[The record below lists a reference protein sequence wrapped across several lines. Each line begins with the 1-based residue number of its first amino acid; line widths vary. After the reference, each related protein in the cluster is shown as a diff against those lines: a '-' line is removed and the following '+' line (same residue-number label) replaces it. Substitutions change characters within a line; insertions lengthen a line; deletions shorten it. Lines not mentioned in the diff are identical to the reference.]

1 MRPLVCALTV
11 SCLALGLAVPGAA
24 QPIDGIA
31 TLLEQVE
38 QALASGD
45 AAAHARLF
53 SASVPR
59 EDVEAAT
66 ADLVGPGV
74 TRAVVRERDRAPLA
88 NLASG
93 QGYRV
98 IADVFLERG
107 RRAGIATLRV
117 DVVRAPAAA
126 GSEGDDDGAWR
137 LLAQQVLGRIDGLHR
152 LALNPSKQFAVRDFT
167 VTGEDVAVTFSSGSA
182 FVVETGDGIT
192 GLVLLGSG
200 LLRFSPEPAAERGQ
214 VRIFCG
220 RDTLETPVT
229 AAFVRVNP
237 GEAAERFPV
246 DQLVPERL
254 DRQAL
259 RRAEEVFDT
268 EVAKSFNLDLSD
280 LSRERWSL
288 VPGTGDLVIELRTRR
303 YRTLTYARSSNE
315 SEDISLFDRARRR
328 NISVYPSRAK
338 RNARGPFYS
347 EDDRMEYE
355 VSEYD
360 VDASYVPEREWIDAR
375 VRVRLRVRAGAL
387 SSITL
392 RLHETLTIRS
402 IVSEELGRLL
412 ALRVKGQNS
421 ILVGLPSGLARDARL
436 TLTVRYAGRV
446 PPQTPDREVM
456 LPQEGQRDPRLMSDA
471 PTITPEAR
479 YIYSNRSW
487 WYPQPV
493 VSQYSVAHM
502 KITVPALYDVVATGD
517 RSSDSPRRTGSGAPG
532 DPARKT
538 FVFYTGQ
545 PVRYLAFAVSRLLP
559 VVDSVV
565 RVGGVAGSD
574 QGPGDETTLSPG
586 GRACPAP
593 IGACY
598 DGVEIS
604 VLANPRQ
611 VGRDRSLVGT
621 ATQIIETY
629 AGLLGDAPYPT
640 FALTLLDNDLPGGH
654 SPAYF
659 AIVFR
664 PLPTTPF
671 SWRGDP
677 VNFDSFPNFFL
688 AHELAHQYW
697 GQAVGWKSYHEQWL
711 SEAFAQYF
719 AALYAER
726 SRGPGVFRDLLRQMR
741 RSAIQYARQGPVHL
755 GYRLGHIQGDSR
767 VFRAIVYNKGAMVLH
782 MLRRLVGDEA
792 FFRALRAFYWES
804 RFRKVGTDDLEAV
817 FERATGRDLG
827 AFFSKWILE
836 TGVPAL
842 DFSYTISPPA
852 GRESPS
858 AAAGHQQ
865 AGEAGWATVVFEQ
878 GGEPFEVPVTV
889 TLTYASGE
897 QEELVVPVSGPRTER
912 RLPLRAAV
920 RAIDANADAGALA
933 EITGK
938 R

>member
-1 MRPLVCALTV
+1 MRPLVCALIV
-11 SCLALGLAVPGAA
+11 PCLALGLAVPGAA
-24 QPIDGIA
+24 QPVDGIA

-38 QALASGD
+38 QALPSGD
-45 AAAHARLF
+45 TAAYARLF
-53 SASVPR
+53 SPSVSR
-59 EDVEAAT
+59 EDIEAAT
-66 ADLVGPGV
+66 DDLFLPEV
-74 TRAVVRERDRAPLA
+74 TRAVVRERDRAPLV
-88 NLASG
+88 NLANG

-107 RRAGIATLRV
+107 RRASVATLRI

-126 GSEGDDDGAWR
+126 GSEGDEDGAWR
-137 LLAQQVLGRIDGLHR
+137 LLAQQPLGRIDGLQR
-152 LALNPSKQFAVRDFT
+152 LALNPSKQFSVRNFT
-167 VTGEDVAVTFSSGSA
+167 VTAEDVAVTFSSGSA
-182 FVVETGDGIT
+182 FVVETAEGIT
-192 GLVLLGSG
+192 GLVILGSG

-229 AAFVRVNP
+229 TVFVRVNP
-237 GEAAERFPV
+237 GEAAARFPV
-246 DQLVPERL
+246 DQLVPERI
-254 DRQAL
+254 DPRAL

-315 SEDISLFDRARRR
+315 WEDISLFDRARRR
-328 NISVYPSRAK
+328 NISIYPSRAK
-338 RNARGPFYS
+338 RSARGPFYS

-360 VDASYVPEREWIDAR
+360 VDASYVPERQWLDAR

-387 SSITL
+387 SSITM
-392 RLHETLTIRS
+392 RLHETLTVRS

-421 ILVGLPSGLARDARL
+421 LLVGLPAGLARDARL
-436 TLTVRYAGRV
+436 TLTVAYAGRV
-446 PPQTPDREVM
+446 PPQTPDREVL
-456 LPQEGQRDPRLMSDA
+456 LPQESQRMSDA
-471 PTITPEAR
+471 PTITPEVR

-493 VSQYSVAHM
+493 VSQYAVARV

-517 RSSDSPRRTGSGAPG
+517 RSSDSPRRTGSGAFG
-532 DPARKT
+532 DPERKT

-559 VVDSVV
+559 VVNSVV
-565 RVGGVAGSD
+565 TVGGAA
-574 QGPGDETTLSPG
+574 GPGPG
-586 GRACPAP
+586 SGAEAAPSREGRACPTA
-593 IGACY
+593 IGVCY
-598 DGVEIS
+598 DGVEVS

-611 VGRDRSLVGT
+611 AGRDKSLVGT
-621 ATQIIETY
+621 ATQIIATY

-659 AIVFR
+659 ALVFQ

-677 VNFDSFPNFFL
+677 VNFDSFPDFFL

-726 SRGPGVFRDLLRQMR
+726 SRGSGVFRDLLRQMR

-782 MLRRLVGDEA
+782 MLRRLVGDEP

-804 RFRKVGTDDLEAV
+804 RFRKVGTDDLEAI
-817 FERATGRDLG
+817 FERETGRDLG
-827 AFFSKWILE
+827 AFLGKWVLE
-836 TGVPAL
+836 TGVAAL
-842 DFSYTISPPA
+842 DFSHTISPLA

-858 AAAGHQQ
+858 TAAGNDQ
-865 AGEAGWATVVFEQ
+865 AGEAGSATLVFEQ
-878 GGEPFEVPVTV
+878 RGEPFEVPVTV
-889 TLTYASGE
+889 TVTYISGGQDE
-897 QEELVVPVSGPRTER
+897 FVVAVSGPRTER
-912 RLPLRAAV
+912 RIPLRAAV

-933 EITGK
+933 EITEQ